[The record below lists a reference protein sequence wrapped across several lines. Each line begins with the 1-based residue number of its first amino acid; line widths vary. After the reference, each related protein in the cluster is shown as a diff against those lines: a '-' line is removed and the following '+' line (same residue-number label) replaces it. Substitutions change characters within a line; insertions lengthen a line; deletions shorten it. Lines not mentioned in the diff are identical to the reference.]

1 VVSFLSLLVVLPGY
15 LAWYGLGHLRAR
27 PPGPMAIQA
36 LVQGLGQG
44 VLAMIAYSQ
53 AIRVLGVSRAVL
65 FPAMVP
71 ALSIVIGI
79 PIVGEIP
86 NGIQITGLLFV
97 TIGLMAAIGAFRWRI
112 FLYAEPALIW
122 LSAN

>member
-1 VVSFLSLLVVLPGY
+1 VILPGY
-15 LAWYGLGHLRAR
+15 LAWYGLAHLLAR

-71 ALSIVIGI
+71 AVSILIGI
-79 PIVGEIP
+79 PIVREIP
-86 NGIQITGLLFV
+86 DATQITGLLLV
-97 TIGLMAAIGAFRWRI
+97 TVGLAGAIGMFRRWTTASGLRQ
-112 FLYAEPALIW
+112 PART
-122 LSAN
+122 N